1 MGLAKPSRIFFH
13 GGYQGSSGGDR
24 GSGAC
29 GGSSGGRRRR
39 QPSIR
44 AVHGHASAEIRRIH
58 VRNRVR
64 SEGQVL
70 LQQQQQRSVVA
81 VRYEA
86 LALQCEFSDLRV
98 QTQGRRDLAPHR

>member
-1 MGLAKPSRIFFH
+1 MVLAKTSRTFFH

-44 AVHGHASAEIRRIH
+44 AVFGHASAEIRRIH

-81 VRYEA
+81 VRHEA
-86 LALQCEFSDLRV
+86 LALQCELSDLRV